1 MRWLLPERI
10 REWKAA
16 GVALNSEIADVRPA
30 GGRGA
35 SKSSQGGVVSRVL
48 RHMLARP
55 VVLLSLLFTLALV
68 IIAIYVWVADP
79 LAPNEQDLRNRMA
92 GPSWDHLLG
101 LDNLGRDIF
110 ARMLHATRVGV
121 LSILQGV
128 GVAAALGVL
137 PGAIAGFQAGKL
149 DAVLSRVAD
158 ALIAF
163 PGLIL
168 AMGIIAVLGPSLTNA
183 MVAIGVIN
191 APRVYRVVRA
201 ASANMRGHAFID
213 AATMFGSRPIAVMLR
228 HVLPNVAGVTAVQ
241 LALIS
246 ARVLLAESSLSY
258 LGLGVQPPNATWG
271 SMIRDAQPFMA
282 TQPWLIVIPGMAIM
296 LTALALNYVA
306 DGLAAAMG
314 ASVGY
319 EGGEGEQ

>member
-1 MRWLLPERI
+1 MSANASTARI
-10 REWKAA
+10 
-16 GVALNSEIADVRPA
+16 GADSRSS
-30 GGRGA
+30 GA
-35 SKSSQGGVVSRVL
+35 RGGVVSRVSA
-48 RHMLARP
+48 HMLRRP
-55 VVLLSLLFTLALV
+55 VVVLSLLFTVALV
-68 IIAIYVWVADP
+68 LIAIYVWIADP

-92 GPSWDHLLG
+92 GPSWDHPLG

-110 ARMLHATRVGV
+110 ARMLHASRVGV
-121 LSILQGV
+121 LSIVQGV
-128 GVAAALGVL
+128 GVAAALGVV
-137 PGAIAGFQAGKL
+137 PGVVAGYHGGRL
-149 DAVLSRVAD
+149 DATLSRVAD

-183 MVAIGVIN
+183 MIAIGVIN
-191 APRVYRVVRA
+191 APRVYRVVRT
-201 ASANMRGHAFID
+201 ASANMRGYAFID
-213 AATMFGSRPIAVMLR
+213 AATMFGSRPIAVVLR

-258 LGLGVQPPNATWG
+258 LGLGVQPPSATWG

-282 TQPWLIVIPGMAIM
+282 TQPWLIVIPGLAIM

-314 ASVGY
+314 ASVGF
-319 EGGEGEQ
+319 EGGEGDH